1 MAETITL
8 NDGTLL
14 NGAIINNGD
23 GRLIFVYLYKMSLPD
38 GFALFSDPNKTIRM
52 IAINHGNEHVFEG
65 YTEITAINSEYG
77 NCNLTMR
84 KVTA

>member
-8 NDGTLL
+8 NDGTEI
-14 NGAIINNGD
+14 NGSVIENGD
-23 GRLIFVYLYKMSLPD
+23 GRIIFVYLYKMKLTD

-52 IAINHGNEHVFEG
+52 IAMNHGNEHIYEG
-65 YTEITAINSEYG
+65 FTEISAINSEFG
-77 NCNLTMR
+77 NCNLTMK